1 MYLHLKS
8 QLAKS
13 YAKFTVEVADNHN
26 QDIGQ
31 VVEVLVDLVEEAYGA
46 QADTAHNLDQQVEG
60 GSWMD
65 IVDVDNAG
73 LVVVYVEH
81 TQVVHLALMEHN
93 FELLQ
98 GVVVEEVHKCLGVV
112 AVVDHLDLEIGRME
126 LEKQVEQ
133 DWKIAAVE
141 VVEAFVKVEFVV
153 VIDEEK
159 GEEID
164 EEVDVAADAE
174 GVQMVVDAMDVEN
187 LENAADEVTDV
198 VKDELDGSDE
208 VVHEAVD
215 EVNELGYPS
224 LAEESVA
231 GNCLVVNLEEEYCLV
246 EWTVQKM
253 MMQLQA
259 HFERKY

>member
-1 MYLHLKS
+1 M
-8 QLAKS
+8 
-13 YAKFTVEVADNHN
+13 
-26 QDIGQ
+26 
-31 VVEVLVDLVEEAYGA
+31 
-46 QADTAHNLDQQVEG
+46 
-60 GSWMD
+60 
-65 IVDVDNAG
+65 
-73 LVVVYVEH
+73 
-81 TQVVHLALMEHN
+81 
-93 FELLQ
+93 
-98 GVVVEEVHKCLGVV
+98 
-112 AVVDHLDLEIGRME
+112 
-126 LEKQVEQ
+126 EQ
-133 DWKIAAVE
+133 DWQTAAVE

-253 MMQLQA
+253 MM
-259 HFERKY
+259 